1 MLVCLKKFGA
11 WEIERRPRG
20 RRSISQALQMLWR
33 THQP

>member
-20 RRSISQALQMLWR
+20 RRSISLTTNL
-33 THQP
+33 

>member
-20 RRSISQALQMLWR
+20 RRSISQTTNL
-33 THQP
+33 